1 MLFLY
6 YGHLP
11 IFCFYKRLRCR
22 RASPCG
28 LQLQL
33 TYWDPPGGDCW
44 WCWGWPRKA
53 SPSVGRTFCSPKC
66 LVSGSSNTRQ
76 IVGYKC
82 VIALKFG
89 WKANEKISVFWN
101 VQLLLTG
108 RVGLLNPET
117 SIFSVQNYFFFFGI
131 FFPASS
137 KSKWYRI
144 RTIFHKCCIIWKV
157 VICQQLPLLYR
168 CALLFYILSVGE
180 HVHYFFQ
187 IPVSGN
193 HR

>member
-1 MLFLY
+1 MFLVHSWTRRWHFKCCALPLEMLFLY

-101 VQLLLTG
+101 VQLLLTD

-117 SIFSVQNYFFFFGI
+117 SIFSVQNYFFFFLA
-131 FFPASS
+131 FFSL
-137 KSKWYRI
+137 
-144 RTIFHKCCIIWKV
+144 
-157 VICQQLPLLYR
+157 Q
-168 CALLFYILSVGE
+168 ALRVNGTE
-180 HVHYFFQ
+180 
-187 IPVSGN
+187 
-193 HR
+193 